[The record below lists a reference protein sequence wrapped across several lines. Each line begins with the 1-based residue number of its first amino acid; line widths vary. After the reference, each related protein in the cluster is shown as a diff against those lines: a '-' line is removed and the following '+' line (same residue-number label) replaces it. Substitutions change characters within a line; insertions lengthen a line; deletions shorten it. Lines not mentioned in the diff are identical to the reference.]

1 VCHESH
7 SSERRQR
14 VSARSRWQ
22 AHVDR
27 WLRSAEN
34 AVDGLVAD
42 GRTHIVLNLSRLL
55 YIDSG
60 GLGEML
66 ACHLTASKAGG
77 AVTLAQTTARIQ
89 ELLAITGLVTVFD
102 TYETE
107 QLALDSFASP
117 AASGAMSRA

>member
-1 VCHESH
+1 MNLI
-7 SSERRQR
+7 RRNVGS
-14 VSARSRWQ
+14 VSVLDLVGRLMST
-22 AHVDR
+22 DGSG
-27 WLRSAEN
+27 LLKD

>member
-1 VCHESH
+1 MNLI
-7 SSERRQR
+7 RRN
-14 VSARSRWQ
+14 VGSASVLDLVGRLMST
-22 AHVDR
+22 DGSG
-27 WLRSAEN
+27 LLKD

>member
-1 VCHESH
+1 MNLI
-7 SSERRQR
+7 RRN
-14 VSARSRWQ
+14 VGSASVLDLVGRLMST
-22 AHVDR
+22 DGSG
-27 WLRSAEN
+27 LLKN

-89 ELLAITGLVTVFD
+89 ELLAITGPVTVFD

>member
-1 VCHESH
+1 MNLI
-7 SSERRQR
+7 RRN
-14 VSARSRWQ
+14 VGSASVLDLVGRLMST
-22 AHVDR
+22 DGSG
-27 WLRSAEN
+27 LLKD

-89 ELLAITGLVTVFD
+89 ELLAITGPVTVFD

>member
-1 VCHESH
+1 MNLI
-7 SSERRQR
+7 RRN
-14 VSARSRWQ
+14 VGSASVLDLVGRLMST
-22 AHVDR
+22 DGSG
-27 WLRSAEN
+27 LLKN